1 MGALTFDAL
10 LKSLKRGAL
19 DPVYYLH
26 GDEDVLKD
34 EAIRA
39 LVDRALE
46 PGARDFNIDHR
57 TGTELDPESFS
68 VLVNTAPLL
77 SAARAVV
84 VRGIE
89 QVKKTSRLYKELLSY
104 LEQPNPSTLL
114 VLVQG
119 TGGDEKPDPAL
130 LRAATAVEVEP
141 LPPDRVLRWIAHRA
155 KELGLTLEEDATP
168 LLLEAVG
175 PDLGALARELDKLAV
190 ATAGRRAGAADVT
203 ALVGVRRGETLADL
217 VAAALEH
224 RPAAAASLV
233 EPVLEQAGMTGVRI
247 VTALGTA
254 LVGTALG
261 RAEIDRGVST
271 GRLPSVLFQHMLTA
285 RPYGLGNWKDEA
297 ARWTRW
303 APRWSAAALRQ
314 ALRQTLAADR
324 NLKSTS
330 LSDECGTV
338 TQLVLTLTVPMEE
351 AA

>member
-10 LKSLKRGAL
+10 LRSLKRGAP

-39 LVDRALE
+39 LLDRALE
-46 PGARDFNIDHR
+46 PSARDFNIDQR
-57 TGTELDPESFS
+57 GAAELDPESFS

-77 SAARAVV
+77 TTTRAVV
-84 VRGIE
+84 LRGIE
-89 QVKKTSRLYKELLSY
+89 QIRKTSRLYKELLHY
-104 LEQPNPSTLL
+104 LEAPNPSTLL

-119 TGGDEKPDPAL
+119 AGADDKPDAAL
-130 LRAATAVEVEP
+130 LRRATAVEAER
-141 LPPDRVLRWIAHRA
+141 LPPDRVLRWVAHRA
-155 KELGLTLEEDATP
+155 GELGLALEDDATP

-175 PDLGALARELDKLAV
+175 PDLGALARELDKLAA
-190 ATAGRRAGAADVT
+190 ATAGRQASAADVA
-203 ALVGVRRGETLADL
+203 ALVGLRRGETLADL

-261 RAEIDRGVST
+261 RAELDGGVAA
-271 GRLPSVLFQHMLTA
+271 GRLPDVLFRHFLTA
-285 RPYGLGNWKDEA
+285 RPFGLGNWKEEA
-297 ARWTRW
+297 ARWARW
-303 APRWSAAALRQ
+303 ATRWSAAALRH
-314 ALRQTLAADR
+314 ALRQALAADR
-324 NLKSTS
+324 ALKSTTV
-330 LSDECGTV
+330 SDERGTV
-338 TQLVLTLTVPMEE
+338 TQLVLTLAVPMEE